1 MDSILSN
8 FSEYL
13 IRIGFLTN
21 SNIEDFRKILFGQNY
36 TVDYSTLTT
45 SSEKHF
51 DSDLIKNKISNCI
64 LEFLNLLSNNKK
76 KNLGLSLFTKFY
88 EINYEKEIESV
99 KILFEK
105 YKILKLKTYFEKWKN
120 LTFEINKIFKSNK
133 NSNSNILIRKKSKK
147 NIIEKNLTL
156 SSKEKEDLKE
166 CTFKPKINNSIPYIN
181 NSQITTSSKSKEIN
195 KQIINKLYNDNKR
208 RIDKRKIEIELKNKK
223 ELKENTFKPFLISK
237 TSKNIIEN
245 FNDRLKN
252 FDSQKNL
259 NLERLRENYENK
271 NKYTFS
277 PNITLSQQK
286 VSRSF
291 SSEKLNIPIHER
303 LFKVSEEQKRKK
315 LLKEKEINLQ
325 IKNNANLSLN
335 RNNDYYKNN
344 SVDYK
349 KIEELYNDYKKM
361 KNKIIKKRNEL
372 DIEQGITFHPEIYT
386 NRKYYD
392 KINDDFNTREEDYLN
407 KKIQNIQNYQ
417 NYINEQNISLFNK
430 RKYSKK
436 EKEEITNN
444 IINRLYKE
452 GVEKYKNKRN
462 SIDVNEREY
471 KDYCEKNST
480 LNENNYYNFQQDNFN
495 F

>member
-1 MDSILSN
+1 MDSIFSN

-21 SNIEDFRKILFGQNY
+21 SNIEDFRKILFGQNN
-36 TVDYSTLTT
+36 TIDYSTLTT

-64 LEFLNLLSNNKK
+64 LEFLNLLSNDKK

-156 SSKEKEDLKE
+156 SSKKKEDLKE

-208 RIDKRKIEIELKNKK
+208 RIDKRKIELELKNQR

-237 TSKNIIEN
+237 TSKNIKDN

-259 NLERLRENYENK
+259 NLEKLRENYENR
-271 NKYTFS
+271 NKYSFS
-277 PNITLSQQK
+277 PNITLSQK
-286 VSRSF
+286 IVSRSF
-291 SSEKLNIPIHER
+291 SSDKLNIPIHER

-325 IKNNANLSLN
+325 IKNSANSPLN

-344 SVDYK
+344 YVDYK

-417 NYINEQNISLFNK
+417 NYINEQNNSLVNK
-430 RKYSKK
+430 KKYTKK

-462 SIDVNEREY
+462 SIDINEREY
-471 KDYCEKNST
+471 KDFTEKNST

>member
-1 MDSILSN
+1 M
-8 FSEYL
+8 
-13 IRIGFLTN
+13 
-21 SNIEDFRKILFGQNY
+21 
-36 TVDYSTLTT
+36 
-45 SSEKHF
+45 
-51 DSDLIKNKISNCI
+51 
-64 LEFLNLLSNNKK
+64 
-76 KNLGLSLFTKFY
+76 
-88 EINYEKEIESV
+88 
-99 KILFEK
+99 
-105 YKILKLKTYFEKWKN
+105 
-120 LTFEINKIFKSNK
+120 
-133 NSNSNILIRKKSKK
+133 
-147 NIIEKNLTL
+147 
-156 SSKEKEDLKE
+156 
-166 CTFKPKINNSIPYIN
+166 
-181 NSQITTSSKSKEIN
+181 
-195 KQIINKLYNDNKR
+195 
-208 RIDKRKIEIELKNKK
+208 
-223 ELKENTFKPFLISK
+223 
-237 TSKNIIEN
+237 
-245 FNDRLKN
+245 
-252 FDSQKNL
+252 
-259 NLERLRENYENK
+259 
-271 NKYTFS
+271 
-277 PNITLSQQK
+277 

-291 SSEKLNIPIHER
+291 SSDKLNIPIHER

-417 NYINEQNISLFNK
+417 NYINEQNNSLVNK
-430 RKYSKK
+430 KKYTKK

-462 SIDVNEREY
+462 SINVNEREY